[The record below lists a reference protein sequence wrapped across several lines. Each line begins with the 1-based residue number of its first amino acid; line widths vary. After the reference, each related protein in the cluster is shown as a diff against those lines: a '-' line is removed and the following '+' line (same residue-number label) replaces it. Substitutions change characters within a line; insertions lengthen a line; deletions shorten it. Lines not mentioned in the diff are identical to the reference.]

1 VPTRVL
7 IVRHADATY
16 RQPELVSDDGGWLTR
31 KGVGQASEL
40 GATVCSE
47 HPVAVYTSTMHRAA
61 QTGGIAGAT
70 VGLMP
75 RVIRG
80 LQELEVGDF
89 NGVPDGDP
97 ELAAVYTAWFD
108 GDLDRE
114 MPGAGTGRD
123 LIRRFRVAI
132 DAVVDAHPNQTVI
145 VISHGGVMSMAVPRL
160 CTNIPD
166 DVARQ
171 RYLPNCAI
179 VAVGID
185 NGTWQLLGDWPGRA
199 DWDMT

>member
-1 VPTRVL
+1 MPTRVL
-7 IVRHADATY
+7 IARHAEATY

-31 KGVGQASEL
+31 NGVDQASEL
-40 GATVCSE
+40 GTTVRPE
-47 HPVAVYTSTMHRAA
+47 LPVGVYTSTMHRAA
-61 QTGGIAGAT
+61 QTGAIVGAKL
-70 VGLMP
+70 GLVP
-75 RVIRG
+75 RVICG

-89 NGVPDGDP
+89 AGVPDGDP
-97 ELAAVYTAWFD
+97 ELAAIYAAWFE
-108 GDLDRE
+108 GDLDRK

-123 LIRRFRVAI
+123 LIHRFRVAME
-132 DAVVDAHPNQTVI
+132 AVAETHPNQTVI

-166 DVARQ
+166 DVALQ

-179 VAVGID
+179 VPVGID
-185 NGTWQLLGDWPGRA
+185 NGTWQLLGDWPGRT